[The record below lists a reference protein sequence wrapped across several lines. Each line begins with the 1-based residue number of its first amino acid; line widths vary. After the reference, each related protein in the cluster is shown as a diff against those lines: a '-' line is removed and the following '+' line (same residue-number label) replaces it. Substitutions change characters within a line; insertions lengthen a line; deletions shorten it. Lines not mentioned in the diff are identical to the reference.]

1 MPLSHV
7 NAQRSERICVLG
19 SEWCGV
25 LRKDG
30 RAKKDGTGGDNLEQ
44 LRATLDNWLKINA
57 EKYGIMVGVTRV
69 QQLCREHGH
78 FDQLMTPPYHPEL
91 QPIEDLWRDV
101 KQLVGRKYVGGRTMT
116 DLVQQVNEAFI
127 EYGTAAKCHGKINV
141 ALKNEK
147 RYVEEGVYVPVI
159 DLTTFEDSNISTTV
173 DDGDLSDDEE
183 VLDYACDDDSDE
195 DVD

>member
-1 MPLSHV
+1 
-7 NAQRSERICVLG
+7 
-19 SEWCGV
+19 
-25 LRKDG
+25 
-30 RAKKDGTGGDNLEQ
+30 
-44 LRATLDNWLKINA
+44 
-57 EKYGIMVGVTRV
+57 
-69 QQLCREHGH
+69 
-78 FDQLMTPPYHPEL
+78 
-91 QPIEDLWRDV
+91 
-101 KQLVGRKYVGGRTMT
+101 MT

-127 EYGTAAKCHGKINV
+127 EYGTAAKCQGKINV

-173 DDGDLSDDEE
+173 DDGDLSDDKE